1 MTGWGTN
8 PTLSALLIDL
18 SDVVWKVAG
27 VLGIEPRSEG
37 PQPPML
43 SITPHALV
51 LPEPPPCFIAEGPV
65 MVEQE
70 GPFVLA

>member
-1 MTGWGTN
+1 
-8 PTLSALLIDL
+8 
-18 SDVVWKVAG
+18 
-27 VLGIEPRSEG
+27 
-37 PQPPML
+37 ML